1 MSTGRRIAQATV
13 VVLLLNS
20 LSKLSGFAR
29 EQMIAIF
36 FGATARTDA
45 YVMANR
51 IPTLV
56 LGFLSGPLSTAFL
69 PVFAAAIAKGD
80 RKAASRVV
88 SSIVTMSTLIVAIVS
103 VLAIVPAPALVRLI
117 APGFSGSTFDSAV
130 LMTRIFFPAMLFPLL
145 SAYAKQVLNT
155 HGEFALPAV
164 APFVQNLVIIASI
177 ALFAPA
183 LGIPALAIGSVAG
196 YVVNL
201 VVQAPLWRKRGP
213 WPGFSLRLDQTT
225 RSVIALAIPLMAA
238 ALFSQAYLLVEG
250 SLASRLPEGSIAAL
264 SFADR
269 VRQVPLGLFVT
280 ALTTVVYPSLST
292 MWAKKNIAEFGDT
305 AIMGLRYVAFICVP
319 AAAGL
324 MVLAGPTIRLAYRYG
339 AFTSEAVSATAAALV
354 AYAPGMIALGVAS
367 MTGIAFYSG
376 HETRIPVAL
385 GVGTS
390 VLTALLDLAL
400 VGPMGHVG
408 LALANSL
415 GSIAGAIA
423 GLYVL
428 SRFVG
433 GLPNRSLLISL
444 GKIAAASVPAAAVAF
459 GLSRL
464 TGFESGAGSFVTNV
478 AGAAVTIGGAGLA
491 YLVSA
496 ILLRCEEMT
505 VVMGLAKDRFGSLS
519 KKVRE

>member
-1 MSTGRRIAQATV
+1 MSSGKRIAQATM

-20 LSKLSGFAR
+20 VSKLSGFAR
-29 EQMIAIF
+29 EQMVAVF

-51 IPTLV
+51 IPTMV

-88 SSIVTMSTLIVAIVS
+88 SSIITISALLVAGVSIV
-103 VLAIVPAPALVRLI
+103 AIVPAPTLVRLI
-117 APGFSGSTFDSAV
+117 APGFSGATLDSAV
-130 LMTRIFFPAMLFPLL
+130 LMTRIFFPAMLLPLL
-145 SAYAKQVLNT
+145 AAYAKQVLNT
-155 HGEFALPAV
+155 HGEFAIPAI

-183 LGIPALAIGSVAG
+183 LGIPALAIGTVVG
-196 YVVNL
+196 YAVNL
-201 VVQAPLWRKRGP
+201 IVQVPLWRKRGP
-213 WPGFSLRLDQTT
+213 WPGFSLRLDEST
-225 RSVIALAIPLMAA
+225 RSVIALALPLIAA
-238 ALFSQAYLLVEG
+238 TLFSQAYLLVEG
-250 SLASRLPEGSIAAL
+250 NLASHLPEGSIAAL

-269 VRQVPLGLFVT
+269 VRQVPVTMFVT
-280 ALTTVVYPSLST
+280 AVTTVIYPSLAA
-292 MWAKKNIAEFGDT
+292 MWAKKNSAEFRDT
-305 AIMGLRYVAFICVP
+305 AILGLRYVGFICIP

-324 MVLAGPTIRLAYRYG
+324 MVLASPSIRLAYRYG
-339 AFTSEAVSATAAALV
+339 AFTSEAVSSTAAALT
-354 AYAPGMIALGVAS
+354 AYAPGMIALGLMQVIS
-367 MTGIAFYSG
+367 IAFYSA

-400 VGPMGHVG
+400 VGPLGHVG
-408 LALANSL
+408 LALANSI
-415 GSIAGAIA
+415 GSIAGALA

-433 GLPNRSLLISL
+433 GFPSKSLLLSL
-444 GKIAAASVPAAAVAF
+444 GKIAAASAPTAAFAYW
-459 GLSRL
+459 LSRL
-464 TGFESGAGSFVTNV
+464 TGFDSGAGSFLGNVV
-478 AGAAVTIGGAGLA
+478 AGGITIGGAAAA
-491 YLVSA
+491 YLVLA
-496 ILLRCEEMT
+496 VILRCEEMT
-505 VVMGLAKDRFGSLS
+505 MFLGLAKDRLGLLA